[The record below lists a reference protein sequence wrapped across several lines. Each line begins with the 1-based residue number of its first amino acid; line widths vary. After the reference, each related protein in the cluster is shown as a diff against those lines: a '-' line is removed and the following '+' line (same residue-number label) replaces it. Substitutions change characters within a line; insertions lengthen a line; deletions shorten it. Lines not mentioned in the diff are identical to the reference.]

1 MNAQDD
7 QAKAARSAE
16 IMARV
21 TGSVGATYTVERVE
35 WINGERHV
43 ISTVSATYRRQ
54 DNDHE

>member
-7 QAKAARSAE
+7 QVEAARSAE

-21 TGSVGATYTVERVE
+21 TGSVSATYTIEHVE

-43 ISTVSATYRRQ
+43 ISSVSAVYRRQ
-54 DNDHE
+54 DEV